1 MRTIWMTA
9 YSLIQIIQKA
19 YARNAII
26 GEHFKTKVDYTFDEE
41 GNLIKA
47 QRTIARV

>member
-1 MRTIWMTA
+1 MTM
-9 YSLIQIIQKA
+9 YSLIQITQKA
-19 YARNAII
+19 YAKSVII

>member
-1 MRTIWMTA
+1 MTM
-9 YSLIQIIQKA
+9 YSLTWIIQKVFVKTA
-19 YARNAII
+19 TI
-26 GEHFKTKVDYTFDEE
+26 GEHFKDKVDYTFDEE

>member
-1 MRTIWMTA
+1 MKMIM
-9 YSLIQIIQKA
+9 YSLTQIIQKA
-19 YARNAII
+19 YVKTAII

>member
-1 MRTIWMTA
+1 MKMIM
-9 YSLIQIIQKA
+9 YSLTQIIQKA
-19 YARNAII
+19 CVKSATI
-26 GEHFKTKVDYTFDEE
+26 GEHFRTKVDYTFDEE